1 MPAKSGIYFT
11 IIGIFQFI
19 SMAFLIICCVTAP
32 VFKQIGLSK
41 YESITYGVFGYCSD
55 SDGCSKA
62 SSDYSPYNLT
72 SDDSSWKLNSNARK
86 TLGSILIIM
95 PIAAGLNF
103 GSFLSSVLSAI
114 FAMIN
119 NNHKISAIQFIID
132 LIFQILAF
140 CSAALM
146 CIVTFLLFYPHITW
160 CSWLLIPAGALPLLS
175 IPLLIMAYLS
185 NNSNNSD
192 EYIDQDE
199 LNMTGNQRLL
209 NVEDL
214 YEENPNNNNITSLD
228 RNVVLPDI
236 EKKTDSFTFTTRSDS
251 DDSTNSDKQGYNIY
265 QNENPSNSADNVV
278 NDDEDEQDS
287 KLQQRFSVIESDTD
301 DQNNKIHRY
310 IPSDSLGSSVYSEK
324 DHYSE
329 IQPKNQDSIMQD
341 FMNHAN
347 RHDTI
352 TERDEEGSVITSVS
366 RNGPNK
372 LAPPPSMPYPASNA
386 SVNQNNNNNPNMNM
400 NRQRNFPQQHQ
411 NMPMNMNYMPQQQ
424 YYMPPPQQQMPTASE
439 MIMQNNPNFLPN
451 GSNRM
456 NPRMQRQQNPNFN
469 NRNMMMMNQQNN
481 VAGGNTHFA
490 PAYKRRINN
499 RANVYQNINGPNN
512 GFGPASYNFR

>member
-11 IIGIFQFI
+11 IIGLFQFI

-62 SSDYSPYNLT
+62 SSNYSPYNLT
-72 SDDSSWKLNSNARK
+72 QDDSSWKLNSNARK

-103 GSFLSSVLSAI
+103 GSFLSSIISAI
-114 FAMIN
+114 FAIIN
-119 NNHKISAIQFIID
+119 NNGTQMSAFQFIID

-146 CIVTFLLFYPHITW
+146 CIITFLLFYPHITW
-160 CSWLLIPAGALPLLS
+160 CSWLLIPAAVLPLIS
-175 IPLLIMAYLS
+175 IPLLIMAYMS
-185 NNSNNSD
+185 NGSKSSD
-192 EYIDQDE
+192 DYIDNDE
-199 LNMTGNQRLL
+199 MNMTGNQRLL

-214 YEENPNNNNITSLD
+214 YQENPNNNNITSLD
-228 RNVVLPDI
+228 HNNVILPDI
-236 EKKTDSFTFTTRSDS
+236 EKKTDSFTFTSRSDS
-251 DDSTNSDKQGYNIY
+251 DDSTNSDKQDYNIY
-265 QNENPSNSADNVV
+265 ENENPSHSADNVV
-278 NDDEDEQDS
+278 DNDEQNS
-287 KLQQRFSVIESDTD
+287 KLQQRFSVIDSDTD
-301 DQNNKIHRY
+301 DQNNKMHRY

-329 IQPKNQDSIMQD
+329 IQPKNQDTNNSIMQD

-347 RHDTI
+347 HQGTI
-352 TERDEEGSVITSVS
+352 PERDEEGSVITSVS
-366 RNGPNK
+366 RNGPNR
-372 LAPPPSMPYPASNA
+372 LAAPPSMPYPASNA
-386 SVNQNNNNNPNMNM
+386 SVNNNNNM
-400 NRQRNFPQQHQ
+400 NRQRNFPQQQ
-411 NMPMNMNYMPQQQ
+411 NMPMNMNYIPQQQ

-439 MIMQNNPNFLPN
+439 MIMQNNTNFLPN

-456 NPRMQRQQNPNFN
+456 NPRMQRPQNQNFA
-469 NRNMMMMNQQNN
+469 NRNMMIMNQQNT
-481 VAGGNTHFA
+481 ALGGGNTHFA

-499 RANVYQNINGPNN
+499 RANVYQNINGTNN
-512 GFGPASYNFR
+512 GFGPSAYNFR